1 MVVNGRPLDSY
12 FQSLTV
18 IIMLNAELVYQA
30 IWCPIRFTIVWRLQA
45 AAMAALSLS
54 LATTLY
60 AANFQLTAAPSG
72 LDVLGIIAIIINIV
86 LCIAFIFYICYG
98 YWNKA
103 VVWQQKG
110 MAWCNAKWQR
120 VKQGTRSKPMPFVHR
135 ANWTASGGLL
145 LSQSSSGSSDLHVHQ
160 RRSRP

>member
-72 LDVLGIIAIIINIV
+72 LDV
-86 LCIAFIFYICYG
+86 
-98 YWNKA
+98 
-103 VVWQQKG
+103 
-110 MAWCNAKWQR
+110 
-120 VKQGTRSKPMPFVHR
+120 
-135 ANWTASGGLL
+135 
-145 LSQSSSGSSDLHVHQ
+145 
-160 RRSRP
+160 